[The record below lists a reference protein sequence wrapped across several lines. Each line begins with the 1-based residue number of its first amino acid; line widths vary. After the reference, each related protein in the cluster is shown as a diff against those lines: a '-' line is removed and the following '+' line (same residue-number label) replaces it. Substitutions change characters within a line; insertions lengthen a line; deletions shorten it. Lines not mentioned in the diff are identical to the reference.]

1 MCVCVRAFEFGWSHS
16 GVTEDSGLL
25 GRDTVLI
32 GKWFLTFRTK
42 AVPLPSW
49 SSLDCLTLKMTSVY
63 SFETS
68 VTAAV
73 CDVIVMLEFTFLLQ
87 CTSW

>member
-1 MCVCVRAFEFGWSHS
+1 MCVCMRALEFGGSQS
-16 GVTEDSGLL
+16 SVAEDSGLL

-32 GKWFLTFRTK
+32 GKLFLTFRTK
-42 AVPLPSW
+42 AVPSPSW
-49 SSLDCLTLKMTSVY
+49 PSLDYLTLKMTAVL

-68 VTAAV
+68 LTTAT
-73 CDVIVMLEFTFLLQ
+73 CDVIGLLVFTFLLQ

>member
-1 MCVCVRAFEFGWSHS
+1 VCACVRACARALEFGGSHS
-16 GVTEDSGLL
+16 GVAEDSGIL

-42 AVPLPSW
+42 AVP
-49 SSLDCLTLKMTSVY
+49 SSLWPSLGCLMLKVTAVR

-68 VTAAV
+68 VTAAT
-73 CDVIVMLEFTFLLQ
+73 CDVIGMLVFTFL
-87 CTSW
+87 